1 MIDSISISGM
11 EFYGRHGVLA
21 EENALGQRFVVDIKL
36 YIDLQK
42 AGKTD
47 DLNDTV
53 NYAQVYDCVKR
64 IVEGEPVK
72 LLESLAAR
80 IIQSVLKEFSQIE
93 GVKITLHKPGAP
105 IQGIFKDVKVQIKRE
120 RKDYA
125 L

>member
-1 MIDSISISGM
+1 MNDSISISGM

-80 IIQSVLKEFSQIE
+80 IIQSVLNEFSQIE

>member
-80 IIQSVLKEFSQIE
+80 IIQSVLNEFSQIE

>member
-72 LLESLAAR
+72 LLESLADR

>member
-1 MIDSISISGM
+1 MNDSISISGM

-21 EENALGQRFVVDIKL
+21 EEHALGQRFVVDIKL
-36 YIDLQK
+36 YVDLKK

-64 IVEGEPVK
+64 IVEGEPIK

>member
-1 MIDSISISGM
+1 MNDSISISGM

-80 IIQSVLKEFSQIE
+80 IIQSVLNEFSQIE

-120 RKDYA
+120 RKDYT

>member
-80 IIQSVLKEFSQIE
+80 IIQSVLKEFAQIE

-120 RKDYA
+120 RKDYV

>member
-1 MIDSISISGM
+1 MNDSISISGM

-21 EENALGQRFVVDIKL
+21 EEHALGQRFVVDIKL

-53 NYAQVYDCVKR
+53 NYARVYDCVKR

>member
-1 MIDSISISGM
+1 MNDSISISGM

-72 LLESLAAR
+72 LLESLADR

>member
-1 MIDSISISGM
+1 MNDSISISGM

-36 YIDLQK
+36 YVDLKK

-80 IIQSVLKEFSQIE
+80 IIQSVLKEFPQIE